1 MQILDTSTVIDQQF
15 SNMLDAFAWRL
26 CCVLDKRP
34 ERYFDIR
41 RDFVLVKCQSS
52 SLLNQLAES
61 NAYAL
66 GYWSNFTRIRL
77 FKYST
82 SSMTQHFICACARS
96 GKNWDK
102 FRFEYSAL
110 EKNFMGEDYVMLDS
124 ISFPLSG
131 KKQLLDNVE
140 NCRQCGATIEFAGI
154 PFFKP
159 TDTIEQILVEKD
171 LALEV

>member
-1 MQILDTSTVIDQQF
+1 MDSMSSTWLNQQF

-34 ERYFDIR
+34 KRYFGIR

-52 SLLNQLAES
+52 ILSQLTES

-66 GYWSNFTRIRL
+66 GYWSNFTWIQR

-110 EKNFMGEDYVMLDS
+110 EKNFIGEDYVMLDS

-140 NCRQCGATIEFAGI
+140 NCRQCGTTIEFAGI
-154 PFFKP
+154 PFFKS
-159 TDTIEQILVEKD
+159 TDTIEQILVERD
-171 LALEV
+171 LALC